1 MAAKQVLIML
11 KMPNGQRTGKYCAQ
25 AAHASMGALFSIGN
39 IVDNKMVIPLD
50 NEFVR
55 EWVTGQFKKIALSVD
70 NTVELQSVFA
80 QARALGLP
88 CALIEDSGLT
98 EYNGVPTLTAVGI
111 GPGDA
116 SLIDRITGNLKLF

>member
-98 EYNGVPTLTAVGI
+98 EYNGVLTLTAVGI

>member
-55 EWVTGQFKKIALSVD
+55 R
-70 NTVELQSVFA
+70 TVRKFGCNNAIL
-80 QARALGLP
+80 L
-88 CALIEDSGLT
+88 
-98 EYNGVPTLTAVGI
+98 VGC
-111 GPGDA
+111 
-116 SLIDRITGNLKLF
+116 DRRS

>member
-1 MAAKQVLIML
+1 
-11 KMPNGQRTGKYCAQ
+11 
-25 AAHASMGALFSIGN
+25 MGALFSIGY

-70 NTVELQSVFA
+70 NTADLQSVFA

>member
-39 IVDNKMVIPLD
+39 IVDNKLVIPLD

-70 NTVELQSVFA
+70 NTADLQSVFA
-80 QARALGLP
+80 QARTMGLP

-116 SLIDRITGNLKLF
+116 SLIDQITGNLKLF